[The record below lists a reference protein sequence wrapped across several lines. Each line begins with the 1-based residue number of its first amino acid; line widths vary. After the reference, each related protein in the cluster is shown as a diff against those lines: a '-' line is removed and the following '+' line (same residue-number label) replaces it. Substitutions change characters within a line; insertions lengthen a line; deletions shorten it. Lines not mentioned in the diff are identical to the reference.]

1 MKKSFKLVSLAVCLV
16 LVLSLALS
24 LVACDK
30 GSAKQY
36 EYFQNDMLFSI
47 SNTDSEVMG
56 LKLALFSSVF
66 DKNES
71 YFTFTS
77 SGKVHGQLKTK
88 TNIIDMLGGLLSIFN
103 VDINEMASGLSDID
117 LDEAIVKPYVVDMF
131 PGFTLDNLKDSFDLM
146 KKSLGLSL
154 IGIDFEHP
162 IVKEIEATHRIPSDL
177 VSRLPEDFSFGI
189 AFDNEYFLKDV
200 VDADGNTHKAIYV
213 GDVVAKNENTQ
224 PFVIFTMSEKQ
235 GKKQLKLDVKF
246 IMVSLVL
253 TEAL

>member
-16 LVLSLALS
+16 LVLSLAFT

-30 GSAKQY
+30 GTEKQY
-36 EYFQNDMLFSI
+36 EYFENDILFSI
-47 SNTDSEVMG
+47 SNDGEVVG
-56 LKLALFSSVF
+56 LTFALFSSVF
-66 DKNES
+66 DQDES

-88 TNIIDMLGGLLSIFN
+88 TNIVDMLGGLLRVFK
-103 VDINEMASGLSDID
+103 VDINEITSGLSNID
-117 LDEAIVKPYVVDMF
+117 LDEAIVKPYVLDMF
-131 PGFTLDNLKDSFDLM
+131 PGFTLDDLKDSFDLM

-162 IVKEIEATHRIPSDL
+162 IVKEIEETHRIPSDL

-213 GDVVAKNENTQ
+213 GDIVAKNENTQ
-224 PFVIFTMSEKQ
+224 PFIIFEVSEKK

-253 TEAL
+253 EEAL

>member
-1 MKKSFKLVSLAVCLV
+1 MKIGVKLVSLAVCLV
-16 LVLSLALS
+16 LVLSLAFT

-30 GSAKQY
+30 GTEKKY
-36 EYFQNDMLFSI
+36 EYFENDMLFSI
-47 SNTDSEVMG
+47 SNESEVMG
-56 LKLALFSSVF
+56 LTFVFPSVF
-66 DKNES
+66 DQNES

-88 TNIIDMLGGLLSIFN
+88 TNIVDMLGGLFRVFK
-103 VDINEMASGLSDID
+103 VDINEITSGLSNID
-117 LDEAIVKPYVVDMF
+117 LDEAIVKSYVLDMF
-131 PGFTLDNLKDSFDLM
+131 PGFTLDNLKYSFDLM

-154 IGIDFEHP
+154 IGVDFEHP

-189 AFDNEYFLKDV
+189 AFDNEYYLKDV
-200 VDADGNTHKAIYV
+200 VDADGNTHEAIYV
-213 GDVVAKNENTQ
+213 GDIVAKNENTQ
-224 PFVIFTMSEKQ
+224 PFVVFDMSEKK